1 MRTSLSL
8 DDDLV
13 RLLDEESRRSGTS
26 FEDMGNY
33 FLRLGLTAAKNEVR
47 DLLAPASGKIGLVGD
62 KSYDDIEALL
72 DDLEDP
78 AC

>member
-47 DLLAPASGKIGLVGD
+47 DPLAPASGKIGLVGD

>member
-8 DDDLV
+8 DDDVV
-13 RLLDEESRRSGTS
+13 RLLDEESQRSGTS
-26 FEDMGNY
+26 FADAVNH
-33 FLRLGLTAAKNEVR
+33 FLRLGLTAAKEQVR
-47 DLLAPASGKIGLVGD
+47 DPLALASGKMGLVGD